1 MSKNSQKLL
10 LILLSFL
17 IIEIFSFLG
26 SLFPLVNQIF
36 FLILVFATLA
46 LSLYHLEYGL
56 LVVFAELFIGS
67 MGHLFYFTVGAY
79 ELPIRIAL
87 WLVVMVVFG
96 GKLIQQLIKGKSS
109 SRYWISLKG
118 FSAWKIIGGL
128 FLFIIIGII
137 NGLGRHNDLNTIFL
151 DFNSWLYFLLILPAV
166 IVYGCREEPVITRLQ
181 SVFLAG
187 ALWLSIKTLFL
198 LFIFTHNNAL
208 TADIYL
214 WLRQTIVGEVTPTIT
229 GWPRIFIQG
238 QSFSAIAFFLFF
250 WFKAANFKFGEF
262 FKRQNLFMLV
272 AAAAF
277 LSTILLSFSRSFW
290 VGLLGT
296 LIFSFILIW
305 RRRGFKKMLTAGVWV
320 LSAGALS
327 IALIYLVAAW
337 PYWQVKST
345 DFSQSF
351 LARTGSGNDAAVASR
366 WSLLPILTQA
376 VLREPIFGQGFGSVV
391 TYVSRDPRI
400 LQRNPSG
407 QYTTSSFE
415 WGYLSLWLKIGLAGL
430 AVYLLFLGLLI
441 RDSLRLAAKTNNY
454 LFYALPAGI
463 LFLALTHTFT
473 PYLNH
478 PLGIGFLVISSCLIW
493 PNRVY

>member
-1 MSKNSQKLL
+1 MSKKTQKLL
-10 LILLSFL
+10 LLLTFFL

-36 FLILVFATLA
+36 FLILFLATLA

-56 LVVFAELFIGS
+56 LVVLAELFIGS
-67 MGHLFYFTVGAY
+67 MGHLFYFTIGAY

-87 WLVVMVVFG
+87 WLVVMAVFG
-96 GKLIQQLIKGKSS
+96 GKLIQQLINTKSAS
-109 SRYWISLKG
+109 PYWISLKS
-118 FSAWKIIGGL
+118 FSAWKILGGL
-128 FLFIIIGII
+128 FFVIILGII
-137 NGLGRHNDLNTIFL
+137 NGLWRHNDLNTIFL
-151 DFNSWLYFLLILPAV
+151 DFNSWLYFFLILPAV
-166 IVYGCREEPVITRLQ
+166 VVYSQREEPVITRLQ
-181 SVFLAG
+181 LVFLAG
-187 ALWLSIKTLFL
+187 AIWLSVKTLFL

-214 WLRQTIVGEVTPTIT
+214 WLRETIVGEVTPTVT

-238 QSFSAIAFFLFF
+238 QSFSALAFFLIF
-250 WFKAANFKFGEF
+250 WFKAVNFKFGEF

-272 AAAAF
+272 AAAGF
-277 LSTILLSFSRSFW
+277 LSAILLSFSRSFW
-290 VGLLGT
+290 VGLVGA

-305 RRRGFKKMLTAGVWV
+305 RRHGFKKMLTAGVWT
-320 LSAGALS
+320 LAAGVLS

-337 PYWQVKST
+337 PYWRAGST

-351 LARTGSGNDAAVASR
+351 LARTSNSNDAAVASR

-376 VLREPIFGQGFGSVV
+376 AQREPILGQGFGSTV

-407 QYTTSSFE
+407 QYTTYAFE

-441 RDSLRLAAKTNNY
+441 RDSLRLAAKINNY